1 MTQARDLGDAA
12 NKANFLDN
20 ASSDLQTQITAL
32 ILPAGLIL
40 PFGASSAPTGFL
52 ACDGSFVS
60 KTTYAALWAV
70 IGQTWGQATTDDFKL
85 PDLRG
90 AFLRGTGSHGTSNMA
105 NGNDFAGPSVGS
117 FENDQIQ
124 NMKAFTDGSGFGGN
138 LNGSST
144 DYGSYNVPWTSTAG
158 GNWASDSFI
167 ENGQGNPRLGDETRP
182 FNAGILYC
190 ISIGPNNSSGTSSG
204 GTSSGGGGSST
215 PASTTSH
222 ANLMSTAGE
231 MLIDSAGESLTTE
244 TMDDTVTQINTKLGG
259 L

>member
-20 ASSDLQTQITAL
+20 VSSDLQAQITAL

-60 KTTYAALWAV
+60 KATYAALWAV

-90 AFLRGTGSHGTSNMA
+90 AFLRGTGSHGTQNMA
-105 NGNDFAGPSVGS
+105 DGNDYAGPSVGS
-117 FENDQIQ
+117 FENDQIASHSHSYQ
-124 NMKAFTDGSGFGGN
+124 WVRGSTGSVNFPYATV
-138 LNGSST
+138 GSST
-144 DYGSYNVPWTSTAG
+144 NSGLTSSYSSTSTG
-158 GNWASDSFI
+158 
-167 ENGQGNPRLGDETRP
+167 GDETRP

-190 ISIGPNNSSGTSSG
+190 IKT
-204 GTSSGGGGSST
+204 
-215 PASTTSH
+215 
-222 ANLMSTAGE
+222 
-231 MLIDSAGESLTTE
+231 
-244 TMDDTVTQINTKLGG
+244 
-259 L
+259 

>member
-20 ASSDLQTQITAL
+20 VSSDLQAQITAL

-60 KTTYAALWAV
+60 KATYAALWAV

-105 NGNDFAGPSVGS
+105 NGNDFAGPNVGS
-117 FENDQIQ
+117 FENDQMFDHKHEQ
-124 NMKAFTDGSGFGGN
+124 NASTLGSGGQGLGLHGYGN
-138 LNGSST
+138 YSGESAT
-144 DYGSYNVPWTSTAG
+144 YIKTSGATAG
-158 GNWASDSFI
+158 SGGA
-167 ENGQGNPRLGDETRP
+167 GNPRTGDETRP

-190 ISIGPNNSSGTSSG
+190 IKT
-204 GTSSGGGGSST
+204 
-215 PASTTSH
+215 
-222 ANLMSTAGE
+222 
-231 MLIDSAGESLTTE
+231 
-244 TMDDTVTQINTKLGG
+244 
-259 L
+259 

>member
-20 ASSDLQTQITAL
+20 VSSDLQAQITAL

-52 ACDGSFVS
+52 ACDGSLVS

-117 FENDQIQ
+117 FENDQFQGHLFGDISSDYTSSATEAPL
-124 NMKAFTDGSGFGGN
+124 KIKDGNKRNKTPDVFADNNHGAVDTQAGSYSDA
-138 LNGSST
+138 LIPIDDQTNGS
-144 DYGSYNVPWTSTAG
+144 
-158 GNWASDSFI
+158 
-167 ENGQGNPRLGDETRP
+167 PRTGDETRP

-190 ISIGPNNSSGTSSG
+190 IKT
-204 GTSSGGGGSST
+204 
-215 PASTTSH
+215 
-222 ANLMSTAGE
+222 
-231 MLIDSAGESLTTE
+231 
-244 TMDDTVTQINTKLGG
+244 
-259 L
+259 